1 MKSYLGS
8 TICILLLLF
17 SACNRQKEAASL
29 PTNEKNS
36 TVLNQHWA
44 TDALWDDGLA
54 EVARYEAERIVYGQ
68 TRHFEYTHILV
79 KEDFNKEYNV
89 KTDDYSRRDLFPVM
103 KVNQFARIP
112 TEKYPYHY
120 LSSLF
125 YKREKP
131 GQLHKM
137 TSSSQ
142 EWCGNT
148 FKAFDHKGKNYRYL
162 YSSYWDGQGNDHM
175 KLKGNIWFEDGL
187 SYTLRALNFRQG
199 LSFEKPVLESQ
210 VSNKASKPAIYQ
222 AYFQVED
229 DTTLTQK
236 AWLVK
241 VQLDKENISRYWFA
255 RDYPNILLKQESHDG
270 RKLRLTEASRE
281 AYWE

>member
-1 MKSYLGS
+1 MKSYLGG
-8 TICILLLLF
+8 TICLLLLLF
-17 SACNRQKEAASL
+17 SACNRQNEAANLS
-29 PTNEKNS
+29 TNENNPPL
-36 TVLNQHWA
+36 LNQQWA
-44 TDALWDDGLA
+44 SDALWDDGLA
-54 EVARYEAERIVYGQ
+54 EVAQYEAERVVYGKP
-68 TRHFEYTHILV
+68 RHFEYTHILV
-79 KEDFNKEYNV
+79 KEDFNQEYNV
-89 KTDDYSRRDLFPVM
+89 KTDDYGRRDLFPVM
-103 KVNQFARIP
+103 KINQFARIP

-148 FKAFDHKGKNYRYL
+148 FKAFDRKGKNYRYL

-175 KLKGNIWFEDGL
+175 KLKGNVWFEDGL

-199 LSFEKPVLESQ
+199 LSFEKSVLESQ
-210 VSNKASKPAIYQ
+210 VSNKASKPVIYQ
-222 AYFQVED
+222 AYFQVEA
-229 DTTLTQK
+229 DTALTQK

-255 RDYPNILLKQESHDG
+255 REYPNILLKQESHDG
-270 RKLRLTEASRE
+270 RKLLLKAVARE